1 MSTSARRVPSAL
13 SLRANFS
20 WTFAGN
26 VVFAASQWGMLV
38 VLTKLGS
45 PEMVGQFALGLAITV
60 PIMSFATLKTR
71 LVQATDAKREYEF
84 GDYFGLRLITTSLA
98 LLVIAGIALLTDYQ
112 METRLVILAVGF
124 AKAFESIS
132 DVFYGLL
139 QQRER
144 MDRIAKS
151 MMIRGPLSL
160 VILGV
165 GTYFTGSAIGGV
177 VGLAAASALV
187 LIFYDVR
194 SAALMLSPVPEP
206 DDPVHN
212 ERVQRAVVRPNWEM
226 KTQASLAWLSLPL
239 GMVLALESL
248 TTSIPRYFIAEHQ
261 GEYALGIFAP
271 MAYVKRAGNIVAIAL
286 GLSASP
292 RLAKYY
298 AEGKGNAYRGLLLK
312 LVGVGVLLGGAG
324 VLVAVVFGREILTI
338 LYRPEYA
345 EYQDVFVMLM
355 VAAGIAYVATFLDYG
370 MTAARYFRV
379 QLPLFALVTV
389 VTVLACLWLVP
400 DHGLRGAAIAVIIS
414 STVRAVGSLAIVLYA
429 LRALRKRT
437 AEHTP
442 YYQG

>member
-1 MSTSARRVPSAL
+1 LSTSARRVPSAL

-20 WTFAGN
+20 WTFVGN

-45 PEMVGQFALGLAITV
+45 PEMVGQFALGLAIAV

-112 METRLVILAVGF
+112 METRLVILAVGV

-151 MMIRGPLSL
+151 MMIRGPLAL
-160 VILGV
+160 VALGA
-165 GTYFTGSAIGGV
+165 GTYFSGSAIGGV

-187 LIFYDVR
+187 LVFYDVR
-194 SAALMLSPVPEP
+194 SAALMLSGP
-206 DDPVHN
+206 DDLVPD
-212 ERVQRAVVRPNWEM
+212 ESDPRAVVRPNWE
-226 KTQASLAWLSLPL
+226 TRTLANLGWLSLPL
-239 GMVLALESL
+239 GIVLALESL
-248 TTSIPRYFIAEHQ
+248 VTSVPRYFIAEHQ

-298 AEGKGNAYRGLLLK
+298 AEGKDNAYRGLLFK

-324 VLVAVVFGREILTI
+324 VLVAVVLGREILTI

-370 MTAARYFRV
+370 MTAARYFRA
-379 QLPLFALVTV
+379 QLPLFALVTA

-400 DHGLRGAAIAVIIS
+400 VHGLRGAAMAVIIS
-414 STVRAVGSLAIVLYA
+414 SAVRAVGSLAIVLCA
-429 LRALRKRT
+429 LHALRKRV
-437 AEHTP
+437 AEHTSW
-442 YYQG
+442 YQE

>member
-1 MSTSARRVPSAL
+1 MSTSARRVLSPL

-20 WTFAGN
+20 WTFVGN
-26 VVFAASQWGMLV
+26 VIFAASQWGMLV

-84 GDYFGLRLITTSLA
+84 ADYFGLRLITTSLA
-98 LLVIAGIALLTDYQ
+98 LLIIAGIALLTDYQ
-112 METRLVILAVGF
+112 IETRLVILAVGV

-160 VILGV
+160 AALGI
-165 GTYFTGSAIGGV
+165 GTYLTGSAIGGV
-177 VGLAAASALV
+177 VGLASASALV
-187 LIFYDVR
+187 LVLYDVR
-194 SAALMLSPVPEP
+194 SVALMLPEP
-206 DDPVHN
+206 DDMVSD
-212 ERVQRAVVRPNWEM
+212 EGDQRSVVRPNWEM
-226 KTQASLAWLSLPL
+226 RTLVSLAWLSLPL

-248 TTSIPRYFIAEHQ
+248 VTSIPRYFIAEHQ

-298 AEGKGNAYRGLLLK
+298 AEGKVKAYRGLLLK

-370 MTAARYFRV
+370 MTAARYFRA
-379 QLPLFALVTV
+379 QLPLFALVTA

-400 DHGLRGAAIAVIIS
+400 VHGLRGAAMAVLIS
-414 STVRAVGSLAIVLYA
+414 SVVRATGSLAIVLYA
-429 LRALRKRT
+429 LRALRKRIV
-437 AEHTP
+437 EHTS
-442 YYQG
+442 YYQE